1 VAKGKICVSVCAE
14 TADEMLAKIR
24 RAEKF
29 ADVVEVRFDCLKRDE
44 VDHLLAFL
52 KDVPIETPMIATLR
66 PEHQGGRSSATL
78 DERSDFW
85 RSHHSGF
92 WAADVEEEVFRCAFD
107 WFKTIISFH
116 DHRGVPQ
123 HLDRIYDDLRS
134 TGADIIKVA
143 IYAEDI
149 CDAIPIWNLLAQ
161 GRSDHRE
168 IVPIAM
174 GEAGRWTRILGLA
187 HGACM
192 TYASL
197 EKGKE
202 TALGQ
207 ISAKD
212 LGEVYRVKDI
222 DLDTYVYG
230 VVGDPV
236 ARSFSVYMHN
246 AAFAKEKVDAVFIP
260 LQVRDLDEFVTRIV
274 KLSTREV
281 ELNFAGLAVTMPH
294 KQTIMKHLDE
304 IDPVA
309 DEIGAVNTVK
319 IVDGKLIGHNTDAHG
334 FITPLLE
341 RAVDLNGARVAVF
354 GAGGAARAC
363 ACALK
368 KKNADVTIF
377 ARDESKARQIA
388 EEFNVGSERL
398 IPEMRMEQTDIVV
411 NATPVGMKGPLENET
426 LLTAE
431 QLDGVRFVYDLV
443 TSGSDTPLI
452 REAKK
457 AGIDAINGIEM
468 LLHQGAK
475 QFEIWTGK
483 AAPIDD
489 MKAAVLERI

>member
-29 ADVVEVRFDCLKRDE
+29 ADVVEVRFDCLKSDE
-44 VDHLLAFL
+44 INHLLGFL
-52 KDVPIETPMIATLR
+52 KDVPIETPMIATFR
-66 PEHQGGRSSATL
+66 PEHQGGHSSATL

-92 WAADVEEEVFRCAFD
+92 WAADVEEEVFRSAFD

-116 DHRGVPQ
+116 DFEGVPK
-123 HLDRIYDDLRS
+123 HLDRIYDDVRS
-134 TGADIIKVA
+134 TGADIIKLAVHA
-143 IYAEDI
+143 DDI
-149 CDAIPIWNLLAQ
+149 CDAIPVWKLLEEAK
-161 GRSDHRE
+161 SAHRE

-174 GEAGRWTRILGLA
+174 GEAGKWTRILGLA

-192 TYASL
+192 TYAAL

-212 LGEVYRVKDI
+212 LVEVYRVKDI
-222 DLDTYVYG
+222 DLDTRVYG

-246 AAFAKEKVDAVFIP
+246 AAFSKENINAVFVP
-260 LQVRDLDEFVTRIV
+260 LQIRDLDEFVTRMV

-281 ELNFAGLAVTMPH
+281 ELNFAGFAVTMPH
-294 KQTIMKHLDE
+294 KQAIMKHLDE

-309 DEIGAVNTVK
+309 GEIGAVNTFK
-319 IVDGKLIGHNTDAHG
+319 IDNGKLIGYNTDAHG
-334 FITPLLE
+334 FVTSLLE
-341 RAVDLNGARVAVF
+341 RAIDLNGARVAVF
-354 GAGGAARAC
+354 GSGGAARAC

-377 ARDESKARQIA
+377 ARDESKALQLA
-388 EEFNVGSERL
+388 EEFDVRAERL
-398 IPEMRMEQTDIVV
+398 MPGLRLGQTDIVV
-411 NATPVGMKGPLENET
+411 NATPVGMKGLLEKET

-468 LLHQGAK
+468 LIHQGAQ
-475 QFEIWTGK
+475 QFEIWTGT

-489 MKAAVLERI
+489 MKAVVLERI